1 MLIVVSYGILIFKF
15 YVMETVEKMYWV
27 EKKENLGMARA
38 FELRKNEKSTH
49 VVMVRDDWGGAT
61 YDRVGIVDRD
71 NNRGIGILMFRFT
84 DRPVEI
90 FFKRGDY
97 LQMTEADYLA
107 FREQL
112 PEVKSK

>member
-1 MLIVVSYGILIFKF
+1 MK
-15 YVMETVEKMYWV
+15 TVEKMYWV
-27 EKKENLGMARA
+27 EKKENLGMARV
-38 FELRKNEKSTH
+38 FEINTH
-49 VVMVRDDWGGAT
+49 DHGRFMYMVRDDWGLAHC
-61 YDRVGIVDRD
+61 DRVGIVDRD
-71 NNRGIGILMFRFT
+71 NNRGIGVLMFRFT

-97 LQMTEADYLA
+97 LQMTETEYLA

>member
-1 MLIVVSYGILIFKF
+1 
-15 YVMETVEKMYWV
+15 METVEKMYWV

-38 FELRKNEKSTH
+38 FEITKNEKSSH
-49 VVMVRDDWGGAT
+49 VVMVRDDWGVAM

-71 NNRGIGILMFRFT
+71 NNRGIGVLMFRFT

-107 FREQL
+107 LREQL
-112 PEVKSK
+112 SGAKIK